1 MMDLALWMHGSGL
14 SWQAYVQNDWWWR
27 QRDWE
32 IARQIINIL
41 NAKQGWGIFKKMLK
55 IVFKNSLNILV
66 TC

>member
-1 MMDLALWMHGSGL
+1 MMDLALWMHGSGP